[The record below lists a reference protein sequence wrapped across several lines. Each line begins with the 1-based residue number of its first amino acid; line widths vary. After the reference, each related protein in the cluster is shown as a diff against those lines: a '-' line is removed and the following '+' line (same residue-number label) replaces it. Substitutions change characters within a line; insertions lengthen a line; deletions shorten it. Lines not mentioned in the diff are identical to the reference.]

1 MSKQITLIME
11 INSIKI
17 LSTGVTIEGTD
28 GKGKVTFERKEP
40 HDDFVESIRKLNRH
54 LVVIDEVF
62 NENPKNLLEADLEPY
77 KCNGFSLH
85 GTGESMSIIIKG
97 QKKLSTGS
105 VYSFNTPRTYLVGDD
120 YIGERQL
127 RKDIK
132 KAIGEAKLFLEGKI
146 EPTPIEA
153 AIIDNGKGDK

>member
-1 MSKQITLIME
+1 MSNQINIIME

-17 LSTGVTIEGTD
+17 LESGVNIEGTD

-40 HDDFVESIRKLNRH
+40 HADFTEAIRKLNRH
-54 LVVIDEVF
+54 LCIIDEIF
-62 NENPKNLLEADLEPY
+62 EGNPKDLDELLLEPY
-77 KCNGFSLH
+77 KCNGFSLY
-85 GTGESMSIIIKG
+85 GSGESTAIILKG
-97 QKKLSTGS
+97 QKKLTSGN
-105 VYSFNTPRTYLVGDD
+105 VYTFNTPRVYLVNSD

-132 KAIGEAKLFLEGKI
+132 KAIGEAKLFLDGKI

-153 AIIDNGKGDK
+153 AIIDNQNGE

>member
-1 MSKQITLIME
+1 MSNQITLIME

-17 LSTGVTIEGTD
+17 LEAGVTIEGTD

-40 HDDFVESIRKLNRH
+40 HGDFTESIRKLNRH
-54 LVVIDEVF
+54 LIIIDEIF
-62 NENPKNLLEADLEPY
+62 DGNPKELSEEDIEPY

-85 GTGESMSIIIKG
+85 GQGDNMAIVLKG
-97 QKKLSTGS
+97 QKKLTSGK
-105 VYSFNTPRTYLVGDD
+105 VYTFNTPRTYLVGAD

-132 KAIGEAKLFLEGKI
+132 KAIGEAKLFLDGKI

-153 AIIDNGKGDK
+153 AIIDNQNVK